1 MSMKRNPQ
9 IETMRERL
17 QSYFAQERED
27 TILASLRHWTEDP
40 LKPRM
45 ENGSF
50 RLNPILLLL
59 AGLATFSAGAFL
71 FFSFGHP

>member
-1 MSMKRNPQ
+1 MRRSPQ

-17 QSYFAQERED
+17 QSYVAQARED

-40 LKPRM
+40 LKPRT
-45 ENGSF
+45 ENGGF

-59 AGLATFSAGAFL
+59 AVLAAFSAGAFL
-71 FFSFGHP
+71 CFCFGGL

>member
-1 MSMKRNPQ
+1 MKRNPQ
-9 IETMRERL
+9 IETIREKL

-40 LKPRM
+40 LKPQM

-59 AGLATFSAGAFL
+59 AGLATFSAGVFL

>member
-1 MSMKRNPQ
+1 MRRSLQ
-9 IETMRERL
+9 TEALRERI
-17 QSYFAQERED
+17 QSYLAQARED

-40 LKPRM
+40 LKPRT

-59 AGLATFSAGAFL
+59 AVLTTFSAGTFL
-71 FFSFGHP
+71 FFSFVHQ

>member
-1 MSMKRNPQ
+1 MKRNPQ

-27 TILASLRHWTEDP
+27 TILASLQHWTEDP

-71 FFSFGHP
+71 FFSLGHP

>member
-1 MSMKRNPQ
+1 MKRNPQ

-17 QSYFAQERED
+17 ESYFAQERED
-27 TILASLRHWTEDP
+27 TILASLPHWTEDP

-59 AGLATFSAGAFL
+59 AGLATFSAGGFL

>member
-1 MSMKRNPQ
+1 MKRNPQ

-27 TILASLRHWTEDP
+27 TILASLQHWTEDP
-40 LKPRM
+40 LKPRT
-45 ENGSF
+45 ENGRF
-50 RLNPILLLL
+50 CLNPILLLL

-71 FFSFGHP
+71 FFSLGHP

>member
-1 MSMKRNPQ
+1 MKRNPQ

-27 TILASLRHWTEDP
+27 TIVASLQHWTEDP
-40 LKPRM
+40 LKPRT
-45 ENGSF
+45 ENGGF
-50 RLNPILLLL
+50 RLNPILLFL

-71 FFSFGHP
+71 FFSLGHP

>member
-1 MSMKRNPQ
+1 VTMKRNPQ

-40 LKPRM
+40 LKPRT

-71 FFSFGHP
+71 FFSLGHP

>member
-1 MSMKRNPQ
+1 
-9 IETMRERL
+9 MRERL
-17 QSYFAQERED
+17 QSYLTQERED

-40 LKPRM
+40 LKPRT

-59 AGLATFSAGAFL
+59 AVLATFSTGAFL
-71 FFSFGHP
+71 YFSLGSL

>member
-1 MSMKRNPQ
+1 MRRNPQ

-17 QSYFAQERED
+17 QGYVAQERED
-27 TILASLRHWTEDP
+27 TVLAVLRRLIEDP
-40 LKPRM
+40 LKPRNEM
-45 ENGSF
+45 GGF

-59 AGLATFSAGAFL
+59 AVLITFSVGAFV

>member
-1 MSMKRNPQ
+1 VSMRRSPQ

-17 QSYFAQERED
+17 QGYVAQERED
-27 TILASLRHWTEDP
+27 TILATLRHWTEDP
-40 LKPRM
+40 LKPRT

-59 AGLATFSAGAFL
+59 AGLATVSAGVFL
-71 FFSFGHP
+71 YFCFRSL

>member
-1 MSMKRNPQ
+1 MKRNPQ

-17 QSYFAQERED
+17 ESYFAQERED
-27 TILASLRHWTEDP
+27 TILASLQHWTEDP
-40 LKPRM
+40 LKPRT

-71 FFSFGHP
+71 FFSLGHP

>member
-1 MSMKRNPQ
+1 MRRSPQ
-9 IETMRERL
+9 IEAMRERL
-17 QSYFAQERED
+17 QSYVAQARED

-40 LKPRM
+40 LKPRT

-59 AGLATFSAGAFL
+59 AVLATFSAGVFL
-71 FFSFGHP
+71 YFSFGAL

>member
-1 MSMKRNPQ
+1 MKRNPQ
-9 IETMRERL
+9 VETMRERL

-40 LKPRM
+40 LKPRT

-71 FFSFGHP
+71 FFSLGHP

>member
-1 MSMKRNPQ
+1 MKRNPQ

-27 TILASLRHWTEDP
+27 TIVASLQHWTEDP
-40 LKPRM
+40 LKPRT
-45 ENGSF
+45 ENGGF

-59 AGLATFSAGAFL
+59 AVLITSSVSSFL
-71 FFSFGHP
+71 FFSFVHP

>member
-1 MSMKRNPQ
+1 MRRNQQ

-17 QSYFAQERED
+17 QSYLAQERED
-27 TILASLRHWTEDP
+27 TILDSLRHWTEYP
-40 LKPRM
+40 LKPRT

-59 AGLATFSAGAFL
+59 VVLITFSAGSFL
-71 FFSFGHP
+71 FFSIVHP

>member
-1 MSMKRNPQ
+1 MKRNPQ

-17 QSYFAQERED
+17 QSYFSQERED

-40 LKPRM
+40 LKPRT

-71 FFSFGHP
+71 FFSLGHP

>member
-1 MSMKRNPQ
+1 MKRNPQ

-40 LKPRM
+40 LKPRT

-71 FFSFGHP
+71 FFSLGHP

>member
-1 MSMKRNPQ
+1 VSMKRNQQ

-27 TILASLRHWTEDP
+27 TILALLRHWTEDP

-59 AGLATFSAGAFL
+59 AGLATFSACSFL
-71 FFSFGHP
+71 FFSFVHP

>member
-27 TILASLRHWTEDP
+27 TILASLQHWTEDP
-40 LKPRM
+40 LKPRT
-45 ENGSF
+45 ENGRF

-71 FFSFGHP
+71 FFSLGHP

>member
-1 MSMKRNPQ
+1 MKRNPQ

-27 TILASLRHWTEDP
+27 TILASLRHWIEDP

-59 AGLATFSAGAFL
+59 TGLAAFSAGAFL
-71 FFSFGHP
+71 LFSFGHP

>member
-1 MSMKRNPQ
+1 VSMKRNPQ

-27 TILASLRHWTEDP
+27 TIVASLQQWTEDP
-40 LKPRM
+40 LKPRT
-45 ENGSF
+45 ENGGF

-59 AGLATFSAGAFL
+59 AVLITFSVCSFL
-71 FFSFGHP
+71 LFSFVHP

>member
-1 MSMKRNPQ
+1 VKRNPQ

-17 QSYFAQERED
+17 QNYFAQERED
-27 TILASLRHWTEDP
+27 TILASLRHWTENP
-40 LKPRM
+40 LKPRT
-45 ENGSF
+45 ENGGF

-71 FFSFGHP
+71 FFTFKHP

>member
-1 MSMKRNPQ
+1 MKRNPQ

-27 TILASLRHWTEDP
+27 TILASLQHWTEDP
-40 LKPRM
+40 LKPRT
-45 ENGSF
+45 ENGRF

-71 FFSFGHP
+71 FFSLGHP

>member
-1 MSMKRNPQ
+1 MKRNPQ

-27 TILASLRHWTEDP
+27 TILASLPHWTEDP

-71 FFSFGHP
+71 FFSLGHP